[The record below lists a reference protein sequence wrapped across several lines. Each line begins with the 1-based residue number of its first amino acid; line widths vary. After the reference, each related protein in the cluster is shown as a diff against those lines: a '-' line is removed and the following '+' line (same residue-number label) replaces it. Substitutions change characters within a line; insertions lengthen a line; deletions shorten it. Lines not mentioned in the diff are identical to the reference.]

1 MAYEEGDFIKID
13 YVGTVKDSGE
23 IFDTTKQ
30 EEADKEGLQYEDPS
44 RFKPMV
50 VCLGQDQVLDGLD
63 KELQGKEDGQ
73 YTIELE
79 PEEAFGKKK
88 SDLLKLI
95 PKREFKSKEVDPYP
109 GLELTIDGQRGT
121 VRSVSG
127 GRVIVDF
134 NHPLA
139 SKELIYEVE
148 ILGEVE
154 DVEEQVNSF
163 LENLGIPNESLTVE
177 DGEATIMMEQPLPEQ
192 ITNQLKEQIEEAVD
206 VEVTFTS
213 EQAEDEETA
222 EEEKE

>member
-63 KELQGKEDGQ
+63 KELQGKEEGK

-177 DGEATIMMEQPLPEQ
+177 DGEATIRMEQPLPEQ

>member
-63 KELQGKEDGQ
+63 KELQGKEEGK

-95 PKREFKSKEVDPYP
+95 PKGEFKSKEVDPYP